1 MEFDLK
7 FKELSKVVQVI
18 LLLLPIVNWVVE
30 IFVRVS
36 AVMRKKDELTVIGVV
51 LAVIL
56 PFWGWIDLVWVLF
69 NGELCLQ

>member
-1 MEFDLK
+1 MEFDVK

-36 AVMRKKDELTVIGVV
+36 AVMRKNDGLTVLGVV
-51 LAVIL
+51 LAVIV
-56 PFWGWIDLVWVLF
+56 PFWGWIDLVWVLLK
-69 NGELCLQ
+69 GELCLQ